1 MGNLLPNLLAVR
13 HSRALRDLKQEH
25 PCQVD
30 LLVSKHNVGET
41 ATAQKQPTGTHQK
54 SSEQNARYLLTIITG
69 TFQYIAGY
77 YKEWQ
82 L

>member
-13 HSRALRDLKQEH
+13 HSRPLRDLKQEH

-30 LLVSKHNVGET
+30 LLIGKHNVGET
-41 ATAQKQPTGTHQK
+41 LTAQKQATGSNK
-54 SSEQNARYLLTIITG
+54 KNSEQNARYLLTIITRR
-69 TFQYIAGY
+69 
-77 YKEWQ
+77 E